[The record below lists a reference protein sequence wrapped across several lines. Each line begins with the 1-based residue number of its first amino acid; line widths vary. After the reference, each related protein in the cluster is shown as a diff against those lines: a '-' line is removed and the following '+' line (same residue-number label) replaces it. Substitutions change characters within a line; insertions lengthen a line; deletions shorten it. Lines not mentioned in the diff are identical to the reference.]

1 MTLPVI
7 YTALEFYRLASG
19 LRTYHTHYVAA
30 TTAQQAIT
38 RLHECGNID
47 FSECWITSDNVRERD
62 TRAAVQTR
70 ANCNRTDEMDDNSY
84 RRWVSVM
91 SRGEWHDGEFSPAAW
106 LRVPAQAEW
115 SASSTS

>member
-1 MTLPVI
+1 MTFPVI
-7 YTALEFYRLASG
+7 YTALEFYRLPSG

-30 TTAQQAIT
+30 VSTQQAIAS
-38 RLHECGNID
+38 LHECQCID

-62 TRAAVQTR
+62 IRAAVQTR

-91 SRGEWHDGEFSPAAW
+91 SRGEWHDGVFSPAAW
-106 LRVPAQAEW
+106 VRVPAPMKA
-115 SASSTS
+115 AA